1 MTTFKTIEELATYIE
16 EQQLVLL
23 FIKTENCGV
32 CDVMLRKVNC
42 VLENYDYV
50 EKIEILL
57 QDMQEIAGRYGVL
70 QQQFYY
76 FIMEKKFFVNHA
88 SFHLKI

>member
-1 MTTFKTIEELATYIE
+1 MTTFKTIEELANYIE

-42 VLENYDYV
+42 VLENYDYR
-50 EKIEILL
+50 ENRDITTRHARDCGAIWS
-57 QDMQEIAGRYGVL
+57 IYRANN
-70 QQQFYY
+70 
-76 FIMEKKFFVNHA
+76 FII
-88 SFHLKI
+88 S

>member
-1 MTTFKTIEELATYIE
+1 MNTFETIEELATYIE

-32 CDVMLRKVNC
+32 CDVMLRKVNY

-50 EKIEILL
+50 EKI
-57 QDMQEIAGRYGVL
+57 
-70 QQQFYY
+70 
-76 FIMEKKFFVNHA
+76 
-88 SFHLKI
+88 

>member
-32 CDVMLRKVNC
+32 CDVMLRKSK
-42 VLENYDYV
+42 LRIRE
-50 EKIEILL
+50 L
-57 QDMQEIAGRYGVL
+57 
-70 QQQFYY
+70 
-76 FIMEKKFFVNHA
+76 
-88 SFHLKI
+88 